1 MSVAVTGH
9 VGPWNEAD
17 YLALG
22 ETTDRVELIDGML
35 WVSPAPSKPHQR
47 ISYRLMAAIEP
58 AADEA
63 GLTAYEAINVRLH
76 TGRIVIPD
84 LVVADTDEDGTVTDA
99 SEVVLVGEIV
109 SPSNAGT
116 DRVTKMHL
124 YATARIETYLL
135 IEPGDDEF
143 VTLRPYR
150 LDGEHYV
157 QHAVATAGATLT
169 VDTPF
174 RFQIDTSALTRRRTS

>member
-22 ETTDRVELIDGML
+22 ETTDRVELVDGML

-47 ISYRLMAAIEP
+47 ISYRLMVAVEP
-58 AADEA
+58 AAEAA

-84 LVVADTDEDGTVTDA
+84 LVIADTDDDGAVTDA
-99 SEVVLVGEIV
+99 ADVVLVGEIV
-109 SPSNAGT
+109 SPSNAGS
-116 DRVTKMHL
+116 DRVTKMRL
-124 YATARIETYLL
+124 YAAAGIETYLL
-135 IEPGDDEF
+135 VEPGDDTS
-143 VTLRPYR
+143 VTLRLYR
-150 LDGEHYV
+150 LDGKHYT
-157 QHAVATAGATLT
+157 QHTVVTAGETLIT
-169 VDTPF
+169 DTPF
-174 RFQIDTSALTRRRTS
+174 PFQIDTTALLRRRTS